1 MVTTSQQIA
10 ASIGISILNTIAAS
24 ATTSYL
30 VGRTPTA
37 QVLAGASV
45 QGDKAV
51 FTVVAAILV
60 GGAVA
65 CALII
70 RRKNG
75 SPSYP

>member
-1 MVTTSQQIA
+1 VH
-10 ASIGISILNTIAAS
+10 
-24 ATTSYL
+24 
-30 VGRTPTA
+30 
-37 QVLAGASV
+37 
-45 QGDKAV
+45 GDKAV